1 MKRFRWA
8 NLLFAGL
15 LVAAT
20 SAVLNAQGTGTGG
33 GGGGTGGAGG
43 GSTGGAGG
51 TGGTGG
57 AGQGGQTRPPIVQ
70 QPGVGDRQ
78 QQQQQFPEMQRPLF
92 LSGKVIVDEG
102 APPPEPAVIELVC
115 TGNTPRPQGYTDSK
129 GRFSFQVGQNQAMF
143 ADASVAN
150 NDPFGGF
157 GRTNRGVGTGPGG
170 PMISERDLIG
180 CELRAALPGY
190 VSSIVS
196 LSGRR
201 LLDNPDVGTI
211 MLKRIAGVEGFTFS
225 MTTAAAPKDAAK
237 AYEKGVDRMKKSKM
251 PEAETELRKAVGI
264 YPKYAVAW
272 HDLGR
277 TLESQKKFDEAKEA
291 YAKAVEADP
300 KFVNPHLQL
309 MSIAGKEARWEDT
322 LKHSSDALKLNPV
335 NFPQA
340 WFYNSVANLNLG
352 KVEEAEK
359 GAREALRLDPNHRIP
374 KISHLL
380 GVILAQKQD
389 YPSALEHF
397 RGYLTASP
405 NAADAA
411 QVKQQVSELEKFLGQ
426 APQAPKP

>member
-1 MKRFRWA
+1 
-8 NLLFAGL
+8 
-15 LVAAT
+15 
-20 SAVLNAQGTGTGG
+20 
-33 GGGGTGGAGG
+33 
-43 GSTGGAGG
+43 
-51 TGGTGG
+51 
-57 AGQGGQTRPPIVQ
+57 
-70 QPGVGDRQ
+70 
-78 QQQQQFPEMQRPLF
+78 
-92 LSGKVIVDEG
+92 
-102 APPPEPAVIELVC
+102 
-115 TGNTPRPQGYTDSK
+115 
-129 GRFSFQVGQNQAMF
+129 
-143 ADASVAN
+143 
-150 NDPFGGF
+150 
-157 GRTNRGVGTGPGG
+157 
-170 PMISERDLIG
+170 
-180 CELRAALPGY
+180 
-190 VSSIVS
+190 
-196 LSGRR
+196 
-201 LLDNPDVGTI
+201 
-211 MLKRIAGVEGFTFS
+211 
-225 MTTAAAPKDAAK
+225 
-237 AYEKGVDRMKKSKM
+237 MKKSKM